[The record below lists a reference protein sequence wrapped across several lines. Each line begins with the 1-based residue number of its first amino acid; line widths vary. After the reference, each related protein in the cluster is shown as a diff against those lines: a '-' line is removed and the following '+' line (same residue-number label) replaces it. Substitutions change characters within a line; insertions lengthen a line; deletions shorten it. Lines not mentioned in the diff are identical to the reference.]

1 MSAED
6 IAICS
11 MCQMTFGSHEKVL
24 GHKCME
30 KTVAE
35 EIIYHKEN
43 DSSYS
48 SEMKINKKNIAKKR
62 DINQVEKDENVL
74 KMQGKTPL
82 SRLMIWDHLKEK
94 AVTCMSV
101 NFKDEAIAYVLEHFG
116 VIEDQLTDA
125 SLKSLEKK
133 IKTFHGDLRAR
144 MKKMR
149 GKYQDYRDRVG
160 KDYLSKLFTF
170 DLETCDDLDNF
181 PKNDECRNYPMT
193 NDHHRNSVDF
203 EDMSSGNEKLG
214 VKVNAGTNEYQKEK
228 ERNDNS
234 NVELSERFIWFII
247 QQVDELC
254 EYIKT
259 GDPDMKR
266 TREVNRKLN
275 NAVDCYI
282 IKLDSETQI
291 FVEAENVDC
300 HDEIGITSDNESNSK
315 DVFRSK
321 LDLEKEIFV
330 EHHDVVIE
338 SRNEFKSKDFLHD
351 SKIPEKKLKES
362 KSPEKKEADRE
373 KSNDV
378 NNENLQPGKNKCG
391 RRGRKRRSICIDEK
405 FELVKNQCGRHN
417 VSSMALILN
426 IHRASLQY
434 RITKEGIT
442 FTKKVLECKLCEM
455 KRNTID
461 MKKDVLLPFLRFNSN
476 ENKFEC
482 SLCIYS
488 ISDRKHLYS
497 HLRSKHRNEIIE
509 KPDRLLENNQ
519 ECNGS
524 VCKKVY
530 GSKNT
535 GKKLWCKKCL
545 KELQLVKEKRKEL
558 MAGVCP
564 ECGLLEKNLDS
575 HIRYMHQGKTQ
586 VCPLCSHEFRN
597 LILLNKHNKAVHEK
611 APCTE
616 CGKMIGVKNMNTHIQ
631 AAHTPDNLKKYRC
644 DACGKGFIDNHR
656 LSDHVNVHTGEK
668 PYKCKFCSSCFAS
681 KGTHAMHERS
691 HLGCGRKIKK

>member
-24 GHKCME
+24 EHKCVEIKVE
-30 KTVAE
+30 KIVVE

-43 DSSYS
+43 DYIPK
-48 SEMKINKKNIAKKR
+48 MKVNKKNIAKKR
-62 DINQVEKDENVL
+62 DINQVENDENVL
-74 KMQGKTPL
+74 KTLGKSPL
-82 SRLMIWDHLKEK
+82 SRLMIWDYLKKK

-101 NFKDEAIAYVLEHFG
+101 NFKDEAIAYVLKHLG
-116 VIEDQLTDA
+116 IIEYQLTDA

-144 MKKMR
+144 MKKMP

-160 KDYLSKLFTF
+160 KNYLSKLFTF

-181 PKNDECRNYPMT
+181 SKNNSDNDECRNYQMT
-193 NDHHRNSVDF
+193 NDHQRNSVDF
-203 EDMSSGNEKLG
+203 EDMSSGN
-214 VKVNAGTNEYQKEK
+214 VEYQDEK
-228 ERNDNS
+228 QRNDNS
-234 NVELSERFIWFII
+234 NVELSERFISFII

-259 GDPDMKR
+259 GDPDKKR
-266 TREVNRKLN
+266 TREVNQKLN
-275 NAVDCYI
+275 NAVECYI

-291 FVEAENVDC
+291 LVEAENVDC
-300 HDEIGITSDNESNSK
+300 HDDIGITSDKESNSN
-315 DVFRSK
+315 DFFGSE
-321 LDLEKEIFV
+321 LGLEKEIFV
-330 EHHDVVIE
+330 ESEHRDVVIE
-338 SRNEFKSKDFLHD
+338 SGNEFNSKDFLHD
-351 SKIPEKKLKES
+351 SKIPEKKIKES
-362 KSPEKKEADRE
+362 KSPEEKETDRE
-373 KSNDV
+373 KSNEV
-378 NNENLQPGKNKCG
+378 NNENLQPDKNKCG
-391 RRGRKRRSICIDEK
+391 RRGRRKKRSICIDEK

-426 IHRASLQY
+426 ISRASLQD
-434 RITKEGIT
+434 RIKKEGIT

-488 ISDRKHLYS
+488 ISDRRHLYS
-497 HLRSKHRNEIIE
+497 HIRSKHRNEIIE

-545 KELQLVKEKRKEL
+545 KELQLVEEKRKEL

-575 HIRYMHQGKTQ
+575 HIRYMHQGEKQ
-586 VCPLCSHEFRN
+586 VCSLCSHEFRS

-631 AAHTPDNLKKYRC
+631 AAHTPDNQKKYRC
-644 DACGKGFIDNHR
+644 DTCGKGFIDSNR
-656 LSDHVNVHTGEK
+656 LSDHINVHTGEK

-681 KGTHAMHERS
+681 RGTYAMHERS
-691 HLGCGRKIKK
+691 HLGRGRKIKK